1 MLSASEVV
9 VVGSFDYC
17 RGWRCGQQTRS
28 GGRGDL
34 VGAGVTF
41 SKYNEKRKY
50 SKLFLFRQKM
60 VIRANSKEGYYE
72 YLGGSWVCC
81 TGVRSIPSWCLLSI
95 CLKADKLEP
104 LYVYFVLTY
113 FIHQLKDHYIES
125 DLLCLVSEQV
135 GIYSKNGTGKVSAI
149 NRIETIYPSKHLT
162 LSYR

>member
-1 MLSASEVV
+1 MREGDLLSTSEVV

-17 RGWRCGQQTRS
+17 RGWRCRQQTRS

-41 SKYNEKRKY
+41 SKYNEKRKN
-50 SKLFLFRQKM
+50 SKLFLFRPKM
-60 VIRANSKEGYYE
+60 VIRANSKEGCYE

-104 LYVYFVLTY
+104 LYVYFVFDL
-113 FIHQLKDHYIES
+113 FHSSVEES
-125 DLLCLVSEQV
+125 L
-135 GIYSKNGTGKVSAI
+135 
-149 NRIETIYPSKHLT
+149 H
-162 LSYR
+162 